1 MDTNKKGL
9 SLEQGKLCTDIR
21 TGLCRGPTSAGR
33 GSCGVAL
40 EEVGVPAGEVRV
52 LLQTAVELHVQ
63 AVLVLLLYRPTLPVL
78 GPFLSSFYT
87 RWTEH

>member
-1 MDTNKKGL
+1 M
-9 SLEQGKLCTDIR
+9 DIR
-21 TGLCRGPTSAGR
+21 TVGLCRGPTSAGR

-63 AVLVLLLYRPTLPVL
+63 AVLILLLYWPTLPVL
-78 GPFLSSFYT
+78 GPFLSSFT
-87 RWTEH
+87 QEGRCNEVTDHQ